1 MLLDCLENIINHFG
15 TDMNLVVDNTLEFDQ
30 LFKEETPRVI
40 KLDFDPLALSCVN
53 YRLHQLG
60 RGQYHDLA
68 TVGEPLPED
77 QRRAQE
83 IRAYYG
89 AKFTWQTLKE
99 GKISAFR
106 REAQAVMAGALITN
120 KNIGL
125 LYRLPFF
132 YMEDIDQ
139 EAVFAGLPEYEC
151 STILPATAGR
161 FTLDRKV
168 SVFRSKSE
176 YIRYWLRA
184 EGVLAPCAIAVEHRN
199 TLKSLLDSMFERG
212 PVNLIANWHSKNL
225 WQTSTPRQYY
235 QLAYLRVA

>member
-1 MLLDCLENIINHFG
+1 
-15 TDMNLVVDNTLEFDQ
+15 MNVTIDDALTEFDQ
-30 LFKEETPRVI
+30 LIKQEPPRII
-40 KLDFDPLALSCVN
+40 KLDYDPLALSCVN

-68 TVGEPLPED
+68 MIGEPEPAD
-77 QRRAQE
+77 QYRAEE

-99 GKISAFR
+99 GKISSFR
-106 REAQAVMAGALITN
+106 REAQAVMAGALITD

-139 EAVFAGLPEYEC
+139 EAVFEGLPEYEC
-151 STILPATAGR
+151 STILPATLGR
-161 FTLDRKV
+161 FTLDRRV
-168 SVFRSKSE
+168 SVFRNKSE

-184 EGVLAPCAIAVEHRN
+184 EGVAAPCAIVVDSKN

-212 PVNLIANWHSKNL
+212 SVDLIANWHAKSL
-225 WQTSTPRQYY
+225 WQSSAPRQYY